1 MINVRIVI
9 KTTAVL
15 MMSALMLVS
24 CANPINL
31 NTAQRYAQGC
41 LEFQHQGEW
50 WKARQAC
57 GRAAVNAEL
66 GGANP
71 QAIAVL
77 WYEYGR
83 ASGVICDYPEAKK
96 ALEKSLELDKAN
108 NGAVIMDYFELAR
121 LHFDQKLFKEA
132 STYYRA
138 GVAATP
144 KELMAQ
150 DPIGYADV
158 LGEYSEALKQ
168 IGDVESSEKV
178 ISEAR
183 ELRSSNPNAN
193 SLTKRTP
200 YGKFCD
206 QKS

>member
-1 MINVRIVI
+1 
-9 KTTAVL
+9 
-15 MMSALMLVS
+15 
-24 CANPINL
+24 
-31 NTAQRYAQGC
+31 
-41 LEFQHQGEW
+41 
-50 WKARQAC
+50 
-57 GRAAVNAEL
+57 
-66 GGANP
+66 
-71 QAIAVL
+71 
-77 WYEYGR
+77 
-83 ASGVICDYPEAKK
+83 
-96 ALEKSLELDKAN
+96 LEKSLELDKEN

-132 STYYRA
+132 STYYQS

-144 KELMAQ
+144 KELIAQ

-168 IGDVESSEKV
+168 TGDVESSEKV
-178 ISEAR
+178 ILEAR
-183 ELRSSNPNAN
+183 QLRLSNPNAS

>member
-1 MINVRIVI
+1 M

-83 ASGVICDYPEAKK
+83 ASGVICDYPEANK

-132 STYYRA
+132 SIYYRS

>member
-1 MINVRIVI
+1 MKHSSIILFLSFFL
-9 KTTAVL
+9 A
-15 MMSALMLVS
+15 S

-31 NTAQRYAQGC
+31 RTAQNYAQGC
-41 LEFQHQGEW
+41 VGFQHQGEW

-57 GRAAVNAEL
+57 GRAAINAEL
-66 GGANP
+66 GGAEP
-71 QAIAVL
+71 QAITGL

-83 ASGVICDYPEAKK
+83 TSGVICDYPEAKK
-96 ALEKSLELDKAN
+96 ALEKSLASDKAN
-108 NGAVIMDYFELAR
+108 NGPVIIDYFELAR

-132 STYYRA
+132 SAYYQS

-144 KELMAQ
+144 KGIIDQ
-150 DPIGYADV
+150 DPIGYAEV
-158 LGEYSEALKQ
+158 LDEYGETLKQ
-168 IGDVESSEKV
+168 IGNSAESEKV
-178 ISEAR
+178 IAESKQ
-183 ELRSSNPNAN
+183 LRSSNPNGK